1 MLRGL
6 ILPAAILIAGTFAT
20 TVPAETVKEETRSV
34 TTSSSKPPQAL
45 AHEMNS
51 LTGKKVNLAKKY
63 EGKVILVVN
72 VASKCGLTPQYEAL
86 QALHEKYSDKGLAV
100 LGFPC
105 NQFGGQEPGSS
116 EDIHA
121 FCKENYGVKFDMFEK
136 IDVNGDK
143 AAALYKHL
151 TKLDTKPQGS
161 GEISWNFE
169 KFLIGRDGEVIARF
183 SPRTKPTDKELVA
196 KIEAAL

>member
-1 MLRGL
+1 MLRGVF
-6 ILPAAILIAGTFAT
+6 LPAAILVAGTLAT
-20 TVPAETVKEETRSV
+20 TLSAETVKEAARSV

-45 AHEMNS
+45 AYEMNS
-51 LTGKKVNLAKKY
+51 LTGKKVDLAKKY

-72 VASKCGLTPQYEAL
+72 VASRCGLTPQYEAL
-86 QALHEKYSDKGLAV
+86 QELHEKYADKGLAV

-105 NQFGGQEPGSS
+105 NQFGGQEPGSA
-116 EDIHA
+116 EDIQA
-121 FCKENYGVKFDMFEK
+121 FCKENYGVEFDMFAK

-143 AAALYKHL
+143 ACDLYKHL

-161 GEISWNFE
+161 GKISWNFE